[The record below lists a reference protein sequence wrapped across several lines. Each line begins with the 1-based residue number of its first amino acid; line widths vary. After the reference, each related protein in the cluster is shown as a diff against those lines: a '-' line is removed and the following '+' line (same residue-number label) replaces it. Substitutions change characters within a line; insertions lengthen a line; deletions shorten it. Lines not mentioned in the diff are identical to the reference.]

1 MMGNYD
7 KSLLHISLA
16 VIILNIFEAYKC
28 CKLNI
33 YINNWYNARKICC
46 VLSSWQECSPTSW
59 INVNKLPE
67 GINDVE
73 ISPVI
78 SGEKCVAMHW
88 QMLRLSGICFFFLL
102 LSRRNDCEKYFHY
115 VLIVLFHELLVSL
128 KVSSCTQ
135 VKVGMLEANEL
146 NSRQVGVRACRG
158 TCVVYAQL
166 YLRLVP
172 ESRIWWHLS
181 YQHLCVRMFSC
192 PWKSY
197 STWVICRELPVPYA
211 HKHSIIIV
219 VFAIDERTGWL
230 DDYCLKSG
238 FFAKNVQNGR
248 CIAIDVSLHS
258 SHAQTS
264 PVHPQNKCYN

>member
-88 QMLRLSGICFFFLL
+88 QMLRLSGICFFFIIIIASKWLWEIFSL
-102 LSRRNDCEKYFHY
+102 RTDCFISWTISFIESIKLHASEGGNVRSKWVKFSSGGRTSLPRHVCCLCATLPAVSSWEPNLVTFKLPASLCADVLVPVEELFHLGDLSRAAS
-115 VLIVLFHELLVSL
+115 SL
-128 KVSSCTQ
+128 RSQALYYYCCICY
-135 VKVGMLEANEL
+135 
-146 NSRQVGVRACRG
+146 RRAD
-158 TCVVYAQL
+158 
-166 YLRLVP
+166 
-172 ESRIWWHLS
+172 
-181 YQHLCVRMFSC
+181 RM
-192 PWKSY
+192 
-197 STWVICRELPVPYA
+197 
-211 HKHSIIIV
+211 
-219 VFAIDERTGWL
+219 TGWL
-230 DDYCLKSG
+230 LPEKRILC
-238 FFAKNVQNGR
+238 
-248 CIAIDVSLHS
+248 
-258 SHAQTS
+258 
-264 PVHPQNKCYN
+264 